1 MAAAKA
7 RPQRSSSPTSAAGRR
22 WLLFVHQLPPTPSN
36 LRVRTWRRLQALGA
50 VALKQAVYAL
60 PDSAQAREDFEWL
73 KVEVE
78 GAGGEAS
85 VFAAD
90 HLDPSAD
97 VALVEEFRRA
107 RQAAYAELAADLQR
121 LHKTST
127 PARKRRSPRKRHELS
142 RFRQRLA
149 SIERV
154 DFFSSAG
161 RDRVVALLADIEGAP
176 RTDSGSVGAAPGE
189 DSQAT
194 ERYRNRVWVT
204 RPVPGV
210 DRMGSAWLIRR
221 FIDPAARFGF
231 VTDAKAAGPDTIP
244 FDVFGVEF
252 SHHGN
257 RCTFE
262 TLCARF
268 AIREAAVDRLAAVV
282 HDLDLKDD
290 RFGAPE
296 AATLGAAIDGLQLAF
311 ADDAALLEQGIT
323 LFEALYRSFTQ
334 SGRTPRPRPL
344 ARRRPKTPRST

>member
-1 MAAAKA
+1 MVTA
-7 RPQRSSSPTSAAGRR
+7 RARSEASSPPSPAGPRR

-60 PDSAQAREDFEWL
+60 PDSAEAREDFEWL
-73 KVEVE
+73 KVEVQ

-90 HLDPSAD
+90 QLDTAAD
-97 VALVEEFRRA
+97 LALVEEFRRS

-121 LHKTST
+121 LLKVG
-127 PARKRRSPRKRHELS
+127 PLAPKRRSPRRRDELS

-149 SIERV
+149 AIERL

-161 RDRVVALLADIEGAP
+161 RDRVITLLAQIEGAARP
-176 RTDSGSVGAAPGE
+176 DSGSAGTGRE
-189 DSQAT
+189 DDSQAS

-231 VTDAKAAGPDTIP
+231 VTDPKAAAPDAIP
-244 FDVFGVEF
+244 FDMFGVEF
-252 SHHGN
+252 SHQGS

-268 AIREAAVDRLAAVV
+268 AIRQPAVERLAAIV

-296 AATLGAAIDGLQLAF
+296 AATLGAAIAGLQLAF

-323 LFEALYRSFTQ
+323 LFEALFRSFEQ
-334 SGRTPRPRPL
+334 PGRSPRPRAV
-344 ARRRPKTPRST
+344 ARRRLKTPRSR

>member
-1 MAAAKA
+1 MVAAEA
-7 RPQRSSSPTSAAGRR
+7 RPQRSSPPTPAAARR

-60 PDSAQAREDFEWL
+60 PDSAEAREDFEWL
-73 KVEVE
+73 RVEVE

-85 VFAAD
+85 VFAAN

-97 VALVEEFRRA
+97 VALVEEFRRL

-121 LHKTST
+121 LLKTST
-127 PARKRRSPRKRHELS
+127 PARKRRSPRKRDQLS

-149 SIERV
+149 SIERL

-161 RDRVVALLADIEGAP
+161 RDRVIALLADLEGAP
-176 RTDSGSVGAAPGE
+176 RAASGSDGAASGNK
-189 DSQAT
+189 SQGT

-204 RPVPGV
+204 RPMPGV

-231 VTDAKAAGPDTIP
+231 VTDAKAAGPDSIP
-244 FDVFGVEF
+244 FDMFGVEF

-257 RCTFE
+257 HCTFE
-262 TLCARF
+262 TLCVRF
-268 AIREAAVDRLAAVV
+268 AIREPAVDRLAAVV
-282 HDLDLKDD
+282 HDLDLKDN

-296 AATLGAAIDGLQLAF
+296 AATLGATIEGLQLAF
-311 ADDAALLEQGIT
+311 ADDVVLLEQGIT

-334 SGRTPRPRPL
+334 SRRTPRPRPV
-344 ARRRPKTPRST
+344 ARHRPKTPRSK